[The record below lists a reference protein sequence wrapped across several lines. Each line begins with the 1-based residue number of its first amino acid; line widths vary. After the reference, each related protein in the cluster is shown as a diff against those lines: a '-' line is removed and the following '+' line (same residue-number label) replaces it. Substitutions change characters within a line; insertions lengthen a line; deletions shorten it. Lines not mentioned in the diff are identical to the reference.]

1 MGNHDS
7 TTKEEREEEHQRM
20 LKLATEFY
28 LSPRYI
34 RMRQLQ
40 EKFKELRELEKL
52 EAEHLEVERATFWL
66 GRDTK
71 VDLILKA
78 MAAAGLDL

>member
-7 TTKEEREEEHQRM
+7 TTKEEREEEHQKM
-20 LKLATEFY
+20 LKIATDFY